1 MAPLLEFL
9 AEIFKNFILPR
20 RKSRRQQRLLVFH
33 VSITMKEAL

>member
-9 AEIFKNFILPR
+9 AEIFKNFILR
-20 RKSRRQQRLLVFH
+20 RKSRRQQRLLVFY